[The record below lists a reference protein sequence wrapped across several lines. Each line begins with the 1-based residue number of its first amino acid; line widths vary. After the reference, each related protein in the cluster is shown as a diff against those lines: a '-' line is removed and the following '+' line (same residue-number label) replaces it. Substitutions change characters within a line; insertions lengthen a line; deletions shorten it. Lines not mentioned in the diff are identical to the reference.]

1 MASNVRMK
9 IAAGATVLGLGG
21 LAGYALGSNDGPPP
35 SASGQTTADKPKP
48 KVHTQVVHRTIHV
61 RPKGSSE
68 DVAAGS
74 GSAAGPGSAGS
85 TAPAAGSAPTYTP
98 APAATPISD
107 SSYSAPSTGTSG
119 GSASSGGGGSTPP
132 TTGSSGGGSGS
143 GSSYESDDGGSEHEN
158 ESGDD

>member
-68 DVAAGS
+68 DVAAGA
-74 GSAAGPGSAGS
+74 GAAGSGSAGS
-85 TAPAAGSAPTYTP
+85 TAPAAGTAPTYTP

>member
-21 LAGYALGSNDGPPP
+21 LAGYALGSNDGQPP

-68 DVAAGS
+68 NAAAGS
-74 GSAAGPGSAGS
+74 SPGSGSAGS

-98 APAATPISD
+98 APAATPISE
-107 SSYSAPSTGTSG
+107 SSYSAPTTGTSG

>member
-35 SASGQTTADKPKP
+35 SASGQTTADKPK
-48 KVHTQVVHRTIHV
+48 VHTQVVHRTIHV
-61 RPKGSSE
+61 RPKGRTE
-68 DVAAGS
+68 DTAAGS
-74 GSAAGPGSAGS
+74 SSGPGSAGS
-85 TAPAAGSAPTYTP
+85 TAPAVGSAPTYTP
-98 APAATPISD
+98 APTATPISD

-119 GSASSGGGGSTPP
+119 GSASSGGGSTPP

>member
-21 LAGYALGSNDGPPP
+21 LAGYALGSNDGQPP

-68 DVAAGS
+68 SAAAGS
-74 GSAAGPGSAGS
+74 GSSSGPAGS

-98 APAATPISD
+98 APAAAPVSE
-107 SSYSAPSTGTSG
+107 SSYSAPTTGTSG

>member
-1 MASNVRMK
+1 VASNMRMR

-21 LAGYALGSNDGPPP
+21 LAGYALGSNDGQQAQAGAA
-35 SASGQTTADKPKP
+35 SADHPKP

-61 RPKGSSE
+61 RPKGSSK

-74 GSAAGPGSAGS
+74 GAAAGSGSAGS